1 MNILTIVKMIYHFKC
16 LHSVIGLLNNNN
28 NIEKS
33 KKRNY
38 TIIVLLNNP
47 IRIIKVDKYG

>member
-16 LHSVIGLLNNNN
+16 LYSVIGLLNN